1 MNRSNL
7 VRLVLAAA
15 LACTAGAGAFAQQAL
30 EIIPLRHRTAE
41 QLLPVLQPLVEPGGT
56 LSGQR
61 GQLFL
66 RSSPGNIAEI
76 KRVLEAID
84 RPLRRLQI
92 AVRFDDALEGERRGI
107 GAAGT
112 IGTGGARVGVSA
124 HDSRASAG
132 ERVDQRLQVLEGGRA
147 VISTGQSRPLPQ
159 RQLVQTPRG
168 VVVQETTLIQD
179 LATGF
184 EVTPRVSGDRV
195 FLEIAPQRETPGA
208 QPGSVQAQRVATTV
222 TTRLGEW
229 VEIGG
234 TALAAAR
241 DERGI
246 ASASRMRSAESRRVW
261 VKVEELP
268 N

>member
-15 LACTAGAGAFAQQAL
+15 LAWIAAGAFAQQTL

-41 QLLPVLQPLVEPGGT
+41 QVLPVLQPLVEPGGT

-66 RSSPGNIAEI
+66 RASPGNVAEI
-76 KRVLEAID
+76 KRALEAID

-112 IGTGGARVGVSA
+112 IGPGGARIGVSA
-124 HDSRASAG
+124 QDSRASAG

-147 VISTGQSRPLPQ
+147 VISTGQSRPLQ
-159 RQLVQTPRG
+159 AQNTVFI
-168 VVVQETTLIQD
+168 QEFV
-179 LATGF
+179 TGF
-184 EVTPRVSGDRV
+184 EVTPRISGDRV

-222 TTRLGEW
+222 TTRFGEW

-234 TALAAAR
+234 TASAAAR

-246 ASASRMRSAESRRVW
+246 ASASRMRGAESRRVW

>member
-1 MNRSNL
+1 MEMNRSNL

-15 LACTAGAGAFAQQAL
+15 LVCTAGAGAFAQQSL

-66 RSSPGNIAEI
+66 RASPGNIAEI
-76 KRVLEAID
+76 KRALEAID

-107 GAAGT
+107 GTTAT

-124 HDSRASAG
+124 QDARASAG
-132 ERVDQRLQVLEGGRA
+132 ERVDQRLQVLEGSRA
-147 VISTGQSRPLPQ
+147 HIYAGQ
-159 RQLVQTPRG
+159 
-168 VVVQETTLIQD
+168 D
-179 LATGF
+179 FATGF
-184 EVTPRVSGDRV
+184 EVVPRVSGHNV
-195 FLEIAPQRETPGA
+195 FLDIAPQREA
-208 QPGSVQAQRVATTV
+208 GSSFQRASTTV
-222 TTRLGEW
+222 AARLGEW
-229 VEIGG
+229 VELGAVT
-234 TALAAAR
+234 TASSR
-241 DERGI
+241 DDRGI
-246 ASASRMRSAESRRVW
+246 GSASRMRSAESRRVW